1 MVKKKRITKNPHKDL
16 GRFTQE
22 QLREIRK
29 MIIEKERGSGIKR
42 PPRQKIPER
51 LLELLQQ
58 KPLSPRK
65 ESPRGIR
72 MPLPLNKE
80 SPRGIRMPYRPG
92 SIKPPKRRPYIIGS
106 IKPQA
111 PKRKPYIIG
120 STGKRKLLKNK

>member
-72 MPLPLNKE
+72 MP
-80 SPRGIRMPYRPG
+80 YRPG